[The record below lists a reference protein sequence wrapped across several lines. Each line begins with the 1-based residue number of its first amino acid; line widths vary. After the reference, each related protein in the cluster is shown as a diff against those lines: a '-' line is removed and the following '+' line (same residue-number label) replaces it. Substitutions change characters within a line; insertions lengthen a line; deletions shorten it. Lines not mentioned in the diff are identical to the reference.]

1 MGSGTCSC
9 CPDRWT
15 QVNHD
20 IAEQLQT
27 ARGLLQLW
35 EAYTSA
41 HTEAVTRLDQQE
53 AKYHQLANINM
64 SGNNL
69 AEILTPALR
78 DIKVGA
84 KTIGE
89 AKGTGPSTRTEECLN
104 RLCRTRVRLGCVGLG
119 GPGGGS
125 EARSGQQAAGSW
137 VGVT

>member
-15 QVNHD
+15 QVNHN

-27 ARGLLQLW
+27 AQALLQLW

-69 AEILTPALR
+69 AEILTPALQ

-84 KTIGE
+84 KPTGE
-89 AKGTGPSTRTEECLN
+89 AKG
-104 RLCRTRVRLGCVGLG
+104 
-119 GPGGGS
+119 
-125 EARSGQQAAGSW
+125 
-137 VGVT
+137 